1 MCNWEEHFATL
12 PIIVGSFFL
21 VLFFF
26 FFTSAELHKGS
37 FLKASDSVSPGSMGI
52 NFLNFV
58 TVKSNRI
65 ADSIVLIPELVLEVN
80 K

>member
-1 MCNWEEHFATL
+1 MCNWEEHFSTL

-21 VLFFF
+21 VLFF

-37 FLKASDSVSPGSMGI
+37 FLKASYSVSPGSMGI